1 MYHLIFLSPMV
12 HNVMEFCQSQL
23 EWMSDSLSRS
33 FYNGKPNPF
42 DLPLLKVCT
51 SVREMEKL
59 YSGPK
64 VVIATD
70 SSLNCGCGKELL
82 LKWGGDPRY
91 SIVCSS
97 SSCCCCWC
105 CCCCYSVLFAMS
117 LCSIG
122 LFHNII

>member
-1 MYHLIFLSPMV
+1 MV

-91 SIVCSS
+91 HSAIIHSRGYIVIASIMIYVIFFFI
-97 SSCCCCWC
+97 
-105 CCCCYSVLFAMS
+105 V
-117 LCSIG
+117 
-122 LFHNII
+122 N